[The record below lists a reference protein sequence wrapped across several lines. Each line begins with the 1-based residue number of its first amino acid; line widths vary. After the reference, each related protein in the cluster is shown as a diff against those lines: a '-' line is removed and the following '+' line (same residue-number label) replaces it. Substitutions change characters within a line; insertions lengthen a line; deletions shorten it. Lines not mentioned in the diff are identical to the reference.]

1 MNTIFLIF
9 GLGGQEIFFIAVI
22 ILFVFGG
29 KKIPEL
35 IKGLGSGVKSFKEG
49 ISGIEEELKDA
60 ANPKNEDKEKDKE
73 I

>member
-1 MNTIFLIF
+1 M
-9 GLGGQEIFFIAVI
+9 
-22 ILFVFGG
+22 
-29 KKIPEL
+29 
-35 IKGLGSGVKSFKEG
+35 KGLGSGVKSFKEG